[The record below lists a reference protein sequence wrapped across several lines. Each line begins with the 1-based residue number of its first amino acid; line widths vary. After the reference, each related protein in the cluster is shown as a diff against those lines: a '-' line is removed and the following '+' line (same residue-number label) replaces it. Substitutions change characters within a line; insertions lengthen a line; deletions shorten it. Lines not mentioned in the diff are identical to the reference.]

1 MFNRIPPRM
10 LCLMLLVILVLPFL
24 TTRYMFEGPL
34 LYRIMP
40 PMAHRHLL
48 KVVFGMIRRLSRSLG
63 ATPPAS
69 A

>member
-1 MFNRIPPRM
+1 MLFRIPPRM

-34 LYRIMP
+34 LFRILP
-40 PMAHRHLL
+40 PMVHRHLL
-48 KVVFGMIRRLSRSLG
+48 KVVFGLIRRLSRSMG
-63 ATPPAS
+63 ATKPAG